1 MAVVPPAIVNVSMH
15 DVTAGTDDKAHVV
28 TWVLTNGDTATPL
41 VMPYSTDRSVQVEGT
56 FAGSSVTIE
65 GSNDGA
71 NYRTLRDP
79 FNVTLVLSVFF
90 DAPLD
95 VHQLFRRRYAQPSMV
110 QGAAAGSHPRRDQRK
125 HQPGLVEFKLGIV
138 QMLLGRLASK
148 QDAIKRQ

>member
-65 GSNDGA
+65 GSNDGTT
-71 NYRTLRDP
+71 YRTLRDP
-79 FNVTLVLSVFF
+79 FNVTLVLSAADVRQVLEVSRFIRP
-90 DAPLD
+90 ALTGAGPLT
-95 VHQLFRRRYAQPSMV
+95 VSLLLVRRP
-110 QGAAAGSHPRRDQRK
+110 K
-125 HQPGLVEFKLGIV
+125 
-138 QMLLGRLASK
+138 
-148 QDAIKRQ
+148 